1 VKILLLG
8 RDGQLG
14 WELERALA
22 PLGAVAA
29 LGSRELDLADADAL
43 VRTVRELRPEAVVN
57 AAAYN
62 AVDRAESEP
71 ERAQAVNGHAPG
83 ILAEEA
89 GKVGAVLI
97 HYSSDYVFDGR
108 KGSAY
113 TEDDEPQ
120 PLSAYGRSKLAGEG
134 AVLAASGGHLVLRTA
149 WVYSTRRDSFVSKV
163 LQWSRRQQ
171 TVRIVDDQVSNP
183 TWARGLAEASAL
195 VLGRGREYAFERAGL
210 YHLAGDGFASR
221 YAWAQEILRLDPHAE
236 EQVTKEVLPAATAE
250 FPAAATRPSF
260 SALDCARFQRVFGLQ
275 LPDWR
280 HSLALA
286 MQPGSG

>member
-1 VKILLLG
+1 
-8 RDGQLG
+8 
-14 WELERALA
+14 
-22 PLGAVAA
+22 
-29 LGSRELDLADADAL
+29 
-43 VRTVRELRPEAVVN
+43 
-57 AAAYN
+57 
-62 AVDRAESEP
+62 
-71 ERAQAVNGHAPG
+71 
-83 ILAEEA
+83 
-89 GKVGAVLI
+89 VLI

-163 LQWSRRQQ
+163 LEWSRRQQ

-183 TWARGLAEASAL
+183 TWARILAEASAL
-195 VLGRGREYAFERAGL
+195 VLGRGREYASERRGL

-221 YAWAQEILRLDPHAE
+221 YAWAQEILRLDPRAE
-236 EQVTKEVLPAATAE
+236 EQVTIEVLPAATAE